1 MNTECIMEMLFKR
14 KIFLLLHF
22 AKGICFFGITKKN
35 DFIKYSQLILLALLL
50 AFLLNANL
58 LNIKKDN

>member
-1 MNTECIMEMLFKR
+1 MYYGNVIQKE
-14 KIFLLLHF
+14 IFLLLHF

-35 DFIKYSQLILLALLL
+35 DFIMYSQLILLALLL